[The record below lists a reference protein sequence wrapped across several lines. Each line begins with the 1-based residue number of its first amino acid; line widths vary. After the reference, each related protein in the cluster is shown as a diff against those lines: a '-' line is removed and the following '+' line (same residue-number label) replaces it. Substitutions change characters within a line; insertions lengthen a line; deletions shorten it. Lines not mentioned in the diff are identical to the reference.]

1 MTASVA
7 SARDIARSLLTNTDG
22 GEKTTPAADPA
33 SAVAPPVAAPPRPGG
48 TGRQS
53 RGFADQPDVVAARE
67 RAQSALAMEKLTKMP
82 NPLFIPRQGF
92 NTSVI
97 DGPYGATTNFSN
109 YNYLGLAHHPKVI
122 GAVQEAVGKYGAS
135 ASASRITSGEIEIYP
150 NLERKLADIYDVE
163 AAIIAT
169 SGYLTNSGV
178 IGFLMSERDA
188 VVCDALIHN
197 SVITGARWAGARSMT
212 FRHNDPE
219 SLRGVLRMSRERFD
233 RVLVV
238 IEGHYSMDG
247 DVGQLPELAAVAR
260 EFDCAVMVDEAHS
273 IGVFGAQGHGVREHF
288 GLPGDAVDIWMGCLS
303 KALGSCGG
311 FIAGSAEL
319 IQALHTSPVT
329 TLTVGPPPSAAAAA
343 LAALEVL
350 ESEPDRVARL
360 WSNAKLFSSALRER
374 NLDLGFSQGTPICP
388 VLVPGEIQVLY
399 ASSLLLQRGVYVGPV
414 ASPGVGPGQERLRFF
429 VTAEHTEEQL
439 ITTADLVA
447 EVVGLATE
455 VGAAIAM

>member
-1 MTASVA
+1 MTAGLTSN
-7 SARDIARSLLTNTDG
+7 SARDIARSLLANSDG
-22 GEKTTPAADPA
+22 ADTTASAAEVTPA
-33 SAVAPPVAAPPRPGG
+33 VKAPPAVGKPRRD
-48 TGRQS
+48 TGRQF
-53 RGFADQPDVVAARE
+53 GDQTGVVAARE
-67 RAQSALAMEKLTKMP
+67 RAARALTMGELTGMP
-82 NPLFIPRQGF
+82 NPLFIPRQGP

-97 DGPYGATTNFSN
+97 EGPYGATTNFSN
-109 YNYLGLAHHPKVI
+109 YNYLGMAHHPKVI
-122 GAVQEAVGKYGAS
+122 KAVQDAVGQYGAS

-150 NLERKLADIYDVE
+150 RLERRLAEIYDVE
-163 AAIIAT
+163 SAIIAT

-178 IGFLMSERDA
+178 IGFLLGERDA
-188 VVCDALIHN
+188 VVADALIHS
-197 SVITGARWAGARSMT
+197 SVVTGARWAGARSMT

-247 DVGQLPELAAVAR
+247 DVGRLPEIAAVAR

-273 IGVFGAQGHGVREHF
+273 IGVFGAHGHGVREHF

-311 FIAGSAEL
+311 VIAGSAE
-319 IQALHTSPVT
+319 IVQAPHTSPVAT
-329 TLTVGPPPSAAAAA
+329 PTVGPPPSAAAAA

-350 ESEPDRVARL
+350 ESEPQRVSQL
-360 WSNAKLFSSALRER
+360 WHNAKLFTAALRER
-374 NLDLGFSQGTPICP
+374 NLNLGFSEGTPIVP

-414 ASPGVGPGQERLRFF
+414 AAPGVGPGQERLRFF
-429 VTAEHTEEQL
+429 VTSEHSQEQL
-439 ITTADLVA
+439 VTTADLVA
-447 EVVGLATE
+447 EVVALATD
-455 VGAAIAM
+455 VGAALTM